1 MQNKNQSMALI
12 INREL
17 IENQL
22 KIADFLQQ
30 EKEDEED
37 HSVKINLSKHADLYH
52 NLQRLRVYK
61 ILLIT
66 H

>member
-1 MQNKNQSMALI
+1 MALI

-22 KIADFLQQ
+22 KIVDFIQQ
-30 EKEDEED
+30 EMEDEED
-37 HSVKINLSKHADLYH
+37 HSVKLDSSQHADLYH
-52 NLQRLRVYK
+52 HPQRLRVYK